1 LNDPLSVVRGRTRS
15 QRHDGGDDA
24 GVPHLAGTAITT
36 IGSCGKPFA
45 FIDAEDRGYTFSIPT
60 LTRTALSAVLVGS
73 LGNGVVNSTPGGRFM
88 SLLDSSSTNTDGAA
102 PPEPS
107 SSAGPAGQRLRQA
120 GRCTGTTLSLSL
132 PRLRTTR
139 SSRSAR
145 SSTGPRL
152 ASAQQRVAH
161 SSSLLGRLQR
171 HAHRPG
177 LRGQQHVRLAA
188 RVLRRRVVVFLH
200 RRQRSGSRALYAD
213 DPDARSSSTWRLAE
227 SGG

>member
-1 LNDPLSVVRGRTRS
+1 MTREYRIWS
-15 QRHDGGDDA
+15 
-24 GVPHLAGTAITT
+24 GTAITT

-102 PPEPS
+102 TTRAILIGRAGGTTPS
-107 SSAGPAGQRLRQA
+107 SSWQVYR
-120 GRCTGTTLSLSL
+120 TMLSLSP

-145 SSTGPRL
+145 SSTGPTSRFGATTGRPFKQPPRL
-152 ASAQQRVAH
+152 PS
-161 SSSLLGRLQR
+161 R

-177 LRGQQHVRLAA
+177 LRGQQHVPLAA
-188 RVLRRRVVVFLH
+188 RVLRRRVVVFSAALSAADRESCMPTKRPSSACHSGH
-200 RRQRSGSRALYAD
+200 RLVI
-213 DPDARSSSTWRLAE
+213 
-227 SGG
+227 